1 MSPFPRSQQQS
12 VFRTEH
18 TGQDRS
24 LLSAWVTARGARIA
38 VLMILSLLWLHG
50 ITPFFSTSVVWAQD
64 AGVEGAAKPD
74 FVAESLEIT
83 QAIQDL
89 NNSVRLVQDKR
100 TFVRFHV
107 SSDLS
112 ADAVGA
118 VLKVEQGITVTL
130 LLPLNSGRPILQK
143 NPDRGVLDH
152 AFLFELPSGFTT
164 GTVNLTGYVNP
175 GDMTARESDYTNN
188 EVSTTVVFE
197 AVPTINL
204 VLYRLG
210 YQLDGVEYWASVAN
224 RNQLADWLRRAY
236 PVSDLRVWDRTL
248 WLGDAAVNQK
258 GELTNP
264 TCASVNATLVSKKLW
279 DTNYGATGV
288 PVDAHYYGLM
298 DDGGGFMRGCS
309 LGAPFN
315 VGSGPT
321 GVMTWGWDND
331 GSYGD
336 WYGAHELAH
345 TFGRDHAGF
354 CGAADTTAYPY
365 AKGRISPTLIGADA
379 IYGFD
384 IGNKTLYSPAYKDLM
399 THCGFQWISD
409 FTYEGLMDT
418 FQSGS
423 VTSVAQELVARR
435 ADAPMDRLLVTGSIN
450 PQTKTINLEPFFVIP
465 NVGDLAPGLP
475 GPYTIVLKDS
485 QGQTL
490 AHYPFTPR
498 LSVGGAA
505 RLVEDG
511 ADDPIDRSETL
522 LVITELVPY
531 VVGTTKV
538 EILSP
543 DSASITGVTAN
554 PGLPQVTITH
564 PVGGET
570 FTGRTLS
577 VNWTGGDADGDQL
590 FYNVQYSSDN
600 GQSWEMVAQGLSGT
614 DVGIDLTD
622 LAATQTGRMRVWA
635 TDGIHTT
642 FQESAAFII
651 PNRTPIVQIRTDNAA
666 PTVAVSQTITLI
678 GAGYDVDTGPLPGT
692 ELFWRS
698 NLDGELG
705 TGRLLRR
712 VNLSVGT
719 HTITLRAT
727 DGSGASGVS
736 TVQVT
741 VVADV
746 ANLPAGSSPD
756 GLVVGPAFLAP
767 SIRDSTT
774 PQRIYVTNKNSTRSV
789 NWTAVSDQ
797 DWLVL
802 EKTSGSTP
810 DSIQLSV
817 NWTSVNWTSVN
828 WTSVNWTSVN
838 WTSVNWTSV
847 NWTGG
852 PPSGELLGTVTI
864 TSPDLVDE
872 IVVPVEVT
880 IDPLN
885 VFVPQLQR

>member
-1 MSPFPRSQQQS
+1 MGS
-12 VFRTEH
+12 
-18 TGQDRS
+18 GQADN
-24 LLSAWVTARGARIA
+24 V
-38 VLMILSLLWLHG
+38 
-50 ITPFFSTSVVWAQD
+50 
-64 AGVEGAAKPD
+64 AAKPD
-74 FVAESLEIT
+74 FVADSLEVT

-89 NNSVRLVQDKR
+89 NNSVRLVQNKR

-107 SSDLS
+107 HSADQP
-112 ADAVGA
+112 ADAVRA
-118 VLKVEQGITVTL
+118 LLKVEQGGNESWLV
-130 LLPLNSGRPILQK
+130 PLNANQLVLQPK
-143 NPDRGVLDH
+143 PDRGVLDH
-152 AFLFELPSGFTT
+152 AFLFELPDDFTT
-164 GTVNLTGYVNP
+164 GTVILTGYLNP
-175 GDMTARESDYTNN
+175 GDTTDRERNYDNN
-188 EVSTTVVFE
+188 QISTTVVFE

-210 YQLDGVEYWASVAN
+210 YQLDGVEYWASVDD

-248 WLGDAAVNQK
+248 WLGDAAVNQN

-279 DTNYGATGV
+279 DTSYGATGV

-309 LGAPFN
+309 LGAPFF

-321 GVMTWGWDND
+321 GEMTWGWDND

-345 TFGRDHAGF
+345 TYGRDHAGF
-354 CGAADTTAYPY
+354 CGATEGAAYPY
-365 AKGRISPTLIGADA
+365 AKGRISPSLTGDDA

-384 IGNKTLYSPAYKDLM
+384 IGTKALYSPAFKDLM
-399 THCGFQWISD
+399 THCGFQWIGD

-423 VTSVAQELVARR
+423 LTAAAQNLGDRR
-435 ADAPMDRLLVTGSIN
+435 TETVMDRLLVTGSIN
-450 PQTKTINLEPFFVIP
+450 PTTKAINLEPFFVIP
-465 NVGDLAPGLP
+465 NAGDLAQIVP

-485 QGQTL
+485 TGQTL
-490 AHYPFTPR
+490 AQYPFTPR
-498 LSVGGAA
+498 ISVGGAP
-505 RLVEDG
+505 RLEEDESE
-511 ADDPIDRSETL
+511 DPIDRSETL
-522 LVITELVPY
+522 LIITELVPY
-531 VVGTTKV
+531 VAGTTKV

-554 PGLPQVTITH
+554 PSQPQVKITH

-570 FTGRTLS
+570 FLGATLS
-577 VNWTGGDADGDQL
+577 VNWTGEDADGDQL

-600 GQSWEMVAQGLSGT
+600 GQSWEMVAQGLTGT
-614 DVGIDLTD
+614 DVGISLTD

-635 TDGIHTT
+635 SDGINTT
-642 FQESAAFII
+642 YQESPSFII
-651 PNRTPIVQIRTDNAA
+651 PNRTPIVKIRTDNAA
-666 PTVAVSQTITLI
+666 PTVAVSQTVTLM
-678 GAGYDVDTGPLPGT
+678 GTGYDVDTGPLTGG
-692 ELFWRS
+692 ELIWSS
-698 NLDGELG
+698 NLDGSLG

-719 HTITLRAT
+719 HTITLRST
-727 DGSGASGVS
+727 DGSGASGIA

-746 ANLPAGSSPD
+746 ANLPTASSPD
-756 GLVVGPAFLAP
+756 GLVVGPTFLAP
-767 SIRDSTT
+767 SILDNIAL
-774 PQRIYVTNKNSTRSV
+774 QRIYVTNKNITRSI

-802 EKTSGSTP
+802 GKTSGTTP
-810 DSIQLSV
+810 DSIPYSI
-817 NWTSVNWTSVN
+817 NWTSINWTSIN
-828 WTSVNWTSVN
+828 WTSINWTSIN
-838 WTSVNWTSV
+838 WTSINWTSI

-864 TSPDLVDE
+864 TSPDLPE
-872 IVVPVEVT
+872 AIVIPVEVT
-880 IDPLN
+880 INPLN
-885 VFVPQLQR
+885 VFIPQLQQ